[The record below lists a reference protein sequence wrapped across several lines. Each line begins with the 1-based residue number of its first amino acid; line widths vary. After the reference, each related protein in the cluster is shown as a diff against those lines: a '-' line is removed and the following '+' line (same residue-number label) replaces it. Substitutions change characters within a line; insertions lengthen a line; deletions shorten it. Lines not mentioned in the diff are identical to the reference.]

1 KGTNDRPVA
10 VADTAQA
17 FEDGPAVSGNVLDN
31 DYDIDVNDTLSV
43 AAVGGDPAKVGTE
56 VAGRFGILVINADGT
71 YTYTV
76 DNDNQ
81 AVQKLG
87 VDQSATDRFT
97 YTVTDQNGS
106 TRSTTL
112 TVTVNGVNDAPMA
125 VADEAV
131 ILEGGNRVTGN
142 VRANDYDIDGD
153 RTTVTEVNGETGSV
167 GTVIQGSY
175 GTIVINANGSYTYRP
190 DNSLDAIKSLGQ
202 DDTLT
207 EEFSYTL
214 SDGSLTDTTTLTITI
229 LGVNDAPELSFSG
242 SDQTRDYVV
251 NGSFEELVGGGTIA
265 TGDWAN
271 GTAPV
276 GWDKVDGTRW
286 EVMSGERHG
295 IMGATDGDN
304 VIDFGVGGRA
314 LVISQTIGGLEPG
327 QYVIEL
333 DLFDRGSNLGE
344 ADSGTID
351 VLWNGEIVASFNPG
365 DDAWETGR
373 VTVTVAEA
381 GSGTLTLAS
390 HNADGYGNVVDN
402 VRMYAMTE
410 APGGA
415 VTVVENSAAGS
426 YVASALGADINVND
440 TLTYAIS
447 DSDGFPGEAA
457 PFVIDPATGVITLA
471 PGANLDYEAKQS
483 YTINVTVSDGDL
495 ATTRQL
501 TINVADVDE
510 APVAV
515 PVSFGEIYEDG
526 EGGAGAITMSAAE
539 LIGDSYDPEGS
550 ALSVENLTLTQGQGT
565 LTANPDGS
573 WTFTPAQDWNGEVS
587 FGYDLSDG
595 VNATPQTAS
604 LTVLPTN
611 DAPVIGFAV
620 AAPDTGTNLIVN
632 GSFEE
637 LVSGGTIA
645 AGDWANG
652 TAPVGWDKVA
662 GDRWEV
668 MSGTRHGIETASDG
682 DNVIDT
688 GVGNKAALVISQ
700 TINDLEPGQYLIELD
715 LFDRGANLRE
725 PDSGTIDLLWNGEI
739 VASFNPGDDAWET
752 GRVLITVTEA
762 GSGTLTL
769 ASHNA
774 DGYGNVIDNV
784 RMYAVNPAES
794 DAVTVNENSP
804 GGTFV
809 ASVVGADIDSMGLT
823 YSLADPEGTSPF
835 TIDPAT
841 GVITLKE
848 GASLDYETTAS
859 YTVEVTVS
867 DGELATTR
875 QLTINVGDV
884 NEAPVA
890 GDDELGTITVTEGVV
905 IDLTTP
911 DSGVNTTQ
919 VQTQWAAQGVAVRAL
934 TGDGMDTGS
943 WSDAN
948 LGTKNVSFSVD
959 GTSYAYSGLGVSAPG
974 NIDGG
979 EVDLLDGSHDTRTEL
994 LAVTFDKPMQSV
1006 TLELSALFDGING
1019 GPYDLGHVEM
1029 ARVAAFD
1036 EDGALLGYVDVQG
1049 TVNGLATVTLDV
1061 TEQGY
1066 GLPIAT
1072 VAVMPLANA
1081 AGRSGNNSDFL
1092 LRSVSG
1098 ESMAEVSGTFPEDE
1112 TITLDASVLLANDSD
1127 PDNDTLTITE
1137 VGNATHGTVRLD
1149 GTQVIFEPE
1158 ADYNGQATFTYTV
1171 SDGNG
1176 GFATANVTLN
1186 ITPVNDAPTLDLNAT
1201 EQNADFAAIYMA
1213 GEAPVSIAGTIAI
1226 SDTDSAM
1233 MSKAVITLTNARLG
1247 DVLDTDGVS
1256 GLFVDVDATTEGQI
1270 VVTLSGTATAA
1281 EYESAI
1287 KAITFANTADEPG
1300 FGTRQITVQV
1310 TDAEGGQSLVSNTA
1324 TSTIRVSEPGIE
1336 ALNVSGQEVVFAS
1349 QDAGYT
1355 NMLGI
1360 YSLDDQGKPVDPEI
1374 ILFNSKT
1381 AVPGNVLK
1389 TFAGDDRIRFFMIPN
1404 VGAAT
1409 VLATDSLD
1417 FVWSNGQWELSVTRG
1432 GANSYTNVHFDDPAL
1447 NPSGEEPGFWS
1458 SFIGENGQ
1466 GLEPSL
1472 DNVSQ
1477 TLGAGF
1483 TVDPDETVEVRMDD
1497 QFAGQGNGPNQD
1509 SNPYKKNG
1517 ANDDDDDFNDLVVN
1531 VRGTEDGHFIG
1542 GGGDDIAFGGAGNDT
1557 LEGNAG
1563 NDTLIG
1569 GSGNNLLVGG
1579 PGDDLLIGG
1588 SGNDTFNPGSGRDV
1602 IRTGDG
1608 FDTIIIDRSVLAD
1621 GGGEITV
1628 EDFSVGLDALDLQDG
1643 MEVRGIEFGT
1653 IDQIDY
1659 ADVLVGTDEDQV
1671 VIKLLGVSQ
1680 TNLSGHESAVTHDN
1694 HVDDLLQ
1701 YMIDSGGNNQ

>member
-1 KGTNDRPVA
+1 
-10 VADTAQA
+10 
-17 FEDGPAVSGNVLDN
+17 
-31 DYDIDVNDTLSV
+31 
-43 AAVGGDPAKVGTE
+43 
-56 VAGRFGILVINADGT
+56 
-71 YTYTV
+71 
-76 DNDNQ
+76 
-81 AVQKLG
+81 
-87 VDQSATDRFT
+87 
-97 YTVTDQNGS
+97 
-106 TRSTTL
+106 
-112 TVTVNGVNDAPMA
+112 
-125 VADEAV
+125 DEAM
-131 ILEGGNRVTGN
+131 ILEGSSRVTGN

-153 RTTVTEVNGETGSV
+153 RTTVSEVNGEAGNV
-167 GTVIQGSY
+167 GTVIQGNY

-190 DNSLDAIKSLGQ
+190 DNSLDAVKSLGR

-229 LGVNDAPELSFSG
+229 QGVNDAPDLSFSG
-242 SDQTRDYVV
+242 ADQTRNYVV
-251 NGSFEELVGGGTIA
+251 NGSFEDVVIA
-265 TGDWAN
+265 PGDWAQ
-271 GTAPV
+271 GHTPE
-276 GWDKVDGTRW
+276 GWDKVAGDRW

-295 IMGATDGDN
+295 IIGATDGDN
-304 VIDFGVGGRA
+304 VIDFGVGSRAA
-314 LVISQTIGGLEPG
+314 LVISQTIGDLEPG

-344 ADSGTID
+344 ADSGNID
-351 VLWNGEIVASFNPG
+351 VLWNGESVASFNPG
-365 DDAWETGR
+365 DTAWETGR
-373 VTVTVAEA
+373 VIITVGDE

-415 VTVVENSAAGS
+415 VTVVENSATGS

-440 TLTYAIS
+440 TLTYAIG

-471 PGANLDYEAKQS
+471 PGASLDYEAKQS

-515 PVSFGEIYEDG
+515 PVSLGELYEDG
-526 EGGAGAITMSAAE
+526 DGGAGAITMSAAD
-539 LIGDSYDPEGS
+539 LIGNSYDPEGR
-550 ALSVENLTLTQGQGT
+550 ALSVENLTLTQGQGD
-565 LTANPDGS
+565 LTANPDGT

-587 FGYDLSDG
+587 FGYVLSDG
-595 VNATPQTAS
+595 VNTTPQTAS

-611 DAPVIGFAV
+611 DAPIIQFAV

-637 LVSGGTIA
+637 LVGGGTIA
-645 AGDWANG
+645 PKDWANG
-652 TAPVGWDKVA
+652 VAPVGWDKVA

-668 MSGTRHGIETASDG
+668 MSGERHGIIGASDG

-688 GVGNKAALVISQ
+688 GVGNRAALVISQ
-700 TINDLEPGQYLIELD
+700 TIDNLEPGQYLVELD
-715 LFDRGANLRE
+715 LFDRGSNLRE
-725 PDSGTIDLLWNGEI
+725 PDSGNIDVLWNGEI

-784 RMYAVNPAES
+784 RMYAVTPAEG

-804 GGTFV
+804 AGTFV

-823 YSLADPEGTSPF
+823 YSLADPDDTSPF

-848 GASLDYETTAS
+848 GANLDYETTAS

-867 DGELATTR
+867 DGELTTTR

-884 NEAPVA
+884 NEIPVA

-934 TGDGMDTGS
+934 TGDGMDAGS

-979 EVDLLDGSHDTRTEL
+979 EVDLLDGSHDTHTEL
-994 LAVTFDKPMQSV
+994 LAVSFDKPMQSV
-1006 TLELSALFDGING
+1006 TLELSALFG
-1019 GPYDLGHVEM
+1019 GEGAPYDGGHTEM

-1036 EDGALLGYVDVQG
+1036 ADGALLGYVDVQG

-1072 VAVMPLANA
+1072 VAVMPLAND
-1081 AGRSGNNSDFL
+1081 AGLSGNNSDFL

-1098 ESMAEVSGTFPEDE
+1098 ESMAEVSGTFLEDE
-1112 TITLDASVLLANDSD
+1112 TITLDGSILLANDFD
-1127 PDNDTLTITE
+1127 PDGDPLTITE
-1137 VGNATHGTVRLD
+1137 VGNATHGTVRLE

-1171 SDGNG
+1171 SDGRG
-1176 GFATANVTLN
+1176 GFDTATVTLN

-1226 SDTDSAM
+1226 SDVDSAM
-1233 MSKAVITLTNARLG
+1233 MSKAVITLTNARPG

-1256 GLFVDVDATTEGQI
+1256 GLFVDVDATTGGRI

-1287 KAITFANTADEPG
+1287 KAITFANTADDPG

-1310 TDAEGGQSLVSNTA
+1310 TDAEGGQSLASNTA
-1324 TSTIRVSEPGIE
+1324 TSAIRVSEPGMVVMD
-1336 ALNVSGQEVVFAS
+1336 VSGQEVVFAS

-1360 YSLDDQGKPVDPEI
+1360 YTLDDQGKPVDPEI

-1389 TFAGDDRIRFFMIPN
+1389 TFAGDDRIRFFLIPD
-1404 VGAAT
+1404 VTATT

-1417 FVWSNGQWELSVTRG
+1417 FVWSNGQWELSVTRD

-1447 NPSGEEPGFWS
+1447 NPAGEEPGFWS

-1472 DNVSQ
+1472 DNVGQ

-1483 TVDPDETVEVRMDD
+1483 TVDPGEAVEVRMDD

-1517 ANDDDDDFNDLVVN
+1517 ANDDDDDFNDLVVT

-1542 GGGDDIAFGGAGNDT
+1542 GGGDDYAFGGAGNDT

-1588 SGNDTFNPGSGRDV
+1588 IGNDTFNPGSGRDV

-1628 EDFSVGLDALDLQDG
+1628 EDFSVGMDALDLRDG
-1643 MEVRGIEFGT
+1643 MEVRDIAFGT
-1653 IDQIDY
+1653 TADNISY
-1659 ADVLVGTDEDQV
+1659 ADVLVGNDADQV

-1680 TNLSGHESAVTHDN
+1680 TNLSGHQSAVTHEN

-1701 YMIDSGGNNQ
+1701 YMIDSGGNGNH